1 MGCILSVDVS
11 DAKKIDVFDTIKH
24 VANSIVE
31 DLSGVAGGIVEDLSG
46 VVSSVVEDLSGV
58 VSSAVEDLSGLAEG
72 IVEGV
77 SDAVEDLSGTLHS
90 ASTPSIKEK
99 NISST
104 YIPTGIL
111 NIKEKL
117 KKHTT

>member
-11 DAKKIDVFDTIKH
+11 DQKKIDVFDTIKH

-46 VVSSVVEDLSGV
+46 VVSSAVEDLSGV
-58 VSSAVEDLSGLAEG
+58 AEG

-90 ASTPSIKEK
+90 ASTSPIKEK
-99 NISST
+99 NISSI

>member
-31 DLSGVAGGIVEDLSG
+31 DLSGV
-46 VVSSVVEDLSGV
+46 
-58 VSSAVEDLSGLAEG
+58 VSSAVEDLSGVAEG

-77 SDAVEDLSGTLHS
+77 SGAVEDLSGTLHS
-90 ASTPSIKEK
+90 ASTPPIKEK
-99 NISST
+99 NISSI